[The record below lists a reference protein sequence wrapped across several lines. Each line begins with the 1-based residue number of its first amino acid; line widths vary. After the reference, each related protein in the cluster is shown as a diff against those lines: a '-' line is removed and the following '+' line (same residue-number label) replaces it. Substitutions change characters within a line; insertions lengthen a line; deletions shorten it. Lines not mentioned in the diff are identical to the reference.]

1 MNVSERKGRFMVK
14 DVYLNKVEIIERC
27 LKRIEEVYGG
37 SPESLNDYTK
47 QDSIV
52 LNLQRAIE
60 ASIDLAMHMVSE
72 LRLGIPQN
80 SRDAFEVLAQQ
91 GYIDEVL
98 LKNLSA
104 MIGFRNIAVH
114 NYQKLNLEILQKV
127 IEHHLGDFEA
137 LLRQI
142 SRIDT

>member
-1 MNVSERKGRFMVK
+1 MVR

-27 LKRIEEVYGG
+27 LKRIDEVYDN
-37 SPESLNDYTK
+37 SPESLSDYTK

-72 LRLGIPQN
+72 LKLGIPQS
-80 SRDAFEVLAQQ
+80 SRDAFEVLEQY
-91 GYIDEVL
+91 GYIDEAL
-98 LKNLSA
+98 LKNISA

-114 NYQKLNLEILQKV
+114 NYQKLNLEILQQV
-127 IEHHLGDFEA
+127 IEHHLTDFETLMQCVA
-137 LLRQI
+137 GKM
-142 SRIDT
+142 